1 MTAGDKAAGVLGD
14 NGYVKNPSAFSLESV
29 STTPGGK
36 MKVGNQTLNGKY
48 MYTVDAEGKLTLGT
62 RGGQSR
68 MPHPTLVGGVDPKVQ
83 SAGIIE
89 FRGGKIYSVDNAS
102 GHFKPGTDSMGA
114 IKSHLD
120 RIDGKS
126 FHSDFAY
133 RDFNGNKINCH

>member
-1 MTAGDKAAGVLGD
+1 MKVGDKA
-14 NGYVKNPSAFSLESV
+14 
-29 STTPGGK
+29 
-36 MKVGNQTLNGKY
+36 LNGKY
-48 MYTVDAEGKLTLGT
+48 MYAVSADGKLTLGT
-62 RGGQSR
+62 RNGQSR

-102 GHFKPGTDSMGA
+102 GHFKPGANSMEA

-120 RIDGKS
+120 EINRNS

-133 RDFNGNKINCH
+133 RDFNGNKIDCH